1 MTLFILAM
9 AVTVVLLL
17 IGVPVAFAFG
27 VGALLFSYITGSN
40 ISFLLP
46 HGYNT
51 VASFSLLALPLFI
64 FSGFVMAESGISER
78 ILNFINAF
86 VGRIKGGLGA
96 VTVIS
101 CTLFG
106 AISGSSTAA
115 IAAIGKIMIPR
126 MVKEGYPEG
135 HGSRQVPSGH
145 RGRPPRV
152 VPRGPHGLQL
162 HPRRTDR
169 RLLP

>member
-40 ISFLLP
+40 ISFFLLP

-51 VASFSLLALPLFI
+51 VASFFSLLALPLFI
-64 FSGFVMAESGISER
+64 FSGFVMAASGISER

-86 VGRIKGGLGA
+86 VGRIKGG
-96 VTVIS
+96 
-101 CTLFG
+101 FG
-106 AISGSSTAA
+106 GQS
-115 IAAIGKIMIPR
+115 
-126 MVKEGYPEG
+126 
-135 HGSRQVPSGH
+135 
-145 RGRPPRV
+145 
-152 VPRGPHGLQL
+152 L
-162 HPRRTDR
+162 
-169 RLLP
+169 